1 MDDLDLT
8 AAPAKDTALTSLALL
23 AQLPSVAP
31 DSGGITGW
39 AVSLMETLGGPGAM
53 VATILDSVFPPIPS
67 ELILPLAGFT
77 AYRGGMTLAGAIIWS
92 TVGSLVG
99 ALILYWAG
107 AVLGRER
114 VNSIA
119 RKVPLVDVHDIDKGF
134 EWFERHGR
142 TVTFFGRMVP
152 MVRSMVSIPAG
163 VERMPLAIFCL
174 LTTLGSLCWNA
185 ALILGGYALGSQW
198 ARIEEWAGWFQYAV
212 IAFFVI
218 LIARWV
224 RQKLKGRRTP

>member
-92 TVGSLVG
+92 TIGSLIG
-99 ALILYWAG
+99 
-107 AVLGRER
+107 
-114 VNSIA
+114 
-119 RKVPLVDVHDIDKGF
+119 
-134 EWFERHGR
+134 
-142 TVTFFGRMVP
+142 
-152 MVRSMVSIPAG
+152 
-163 VERMPLAIFCL
+163 
-174 LTTLGSLCWNA
+174 